1 LRRTITKPKMNRSK
15 IRKEIAEYFEAT
27 RQKGHSTVLRQ
38 GVNNI
43 EHCIVVVTSNGYSS
57 QFPNAEVIMPLEAVE
72 KGELRGMSLPLVVDN
87 AALMEICGE
96 DPVECMAA
104 SAPVS
109 EVPKTVRESK
119 VWRAQIEQITS
130 EVKASSRKSRER
142 STTITKLQEA
152 RMWLGEDLACQR
164 EEGILN
170 EPSPYPQGNNPDSPV
185 IEPRKI

>member
-1 LRRTITKPKMNRSK
+1 MNRSK
-15 IRKEIAEYFEAT
+15 IRKEIAEYLEAT
-27 RQKGHSTVLRQ
+27 RQRGHSTVVRQ
-38 GVNNI
+38 GVNNY
-43 EHCIVVVTSNGYSS
+43 EHCIVVVSEAGYSS
-57 QFPNAEVIMPLEAVE
+57 HFPNAKVIATLAAVE
-72 KGELRGMSLPLVVDN
+72 NGDLRGRNLPLVIDN

-96 DPVECMAA
+96 DPVQCAA
-104 SAPVS
+104 AEPAS

-130 EVKASSRKSRER
+130 EVKASARKSRER

-170 EPSPYPQGNNPDSPV
+170 EPSPYPQGNNPDSAV